1 VTEEPDETG
10 GVGPWRGTGPELTI
24 AAAGVAA
31 AALAGAAVAGWPGL
45 AVVAIAAAAVSMVV
59 LRALLPQAAA
69 HSVRR
74 ARDKQVA
81 RPIFGYAQR
90 RFVVASSLSAPGAYE
105 ADLRPVLEHLLA
117 ARLAENHGIN
127 LYTEP
132 AAARRAFCRA
142 RGDEA
147 LWSLVDPQQTL
158 SRAERDRR
166 RHGISRRTLARL
178 VNRLEQL

>member
-1 VTEEPDETG
+1 VTEEPDEAG
-10 GVGPWRGTGPELTI
+10 GVSPWRGTGPELTI

-45 AVVAIAAAAVSMVV
+45 AVVAIGAAAVSMVV
-59 LRALLPQAAA
+59 LRGLLPRAAA

-90 RFVVASSLSAPGAYE
+90 RFVVASSVETRAFYE
-105 ADLRPVLEHLLA
+105 SDLRPVLEHLLA
-117 ARLAENHGIN
+117 ARLAENHGVN
-127 LYTEP
+127 LYTDP
-132 AAARRAFCRA
+132 AAARRVFCRN
-142 RGDEA
+142 RGDEM
-147 LWSLVDPQQTL
+147 LWSWVDPAQAL
-158 SRAERDRR
+158 PSPERDMKW
-166 RHGISRRTLARL
+166 HGIPRRTLTRL